1 MDQFAAMKAF
11 RAVVEAG
18 GFTAAAEA
26 MDVSHTV
33 VSRHV
38 KQLETALGVQLLN
51 RTTRRFAL
59 TQAGQTYYEHSR
71 QILDQ
76 VEAAA
81 LLVAQHQVE
90 PTGLLRINAP
100 MSFGLEE
107 LAQWLPVFLDAH
119 PQVRVD
125 LVCND
130 RFVDLIEEGFDV
142 GLRLAYSLSDSTLI
156 VKRLASF
163 EEWWVASPAY
173 LRQHGTPVVPAD
185 LGAHQCL
192 NYSLAGKA
200 GQPSFA
206 AEDGSVHTVDVS
218 GRLQANS
225 GIVLRAAA
233 LAGTGLAASPEFLV
247 REHIARGELV
257 RVLPGFSQQP
267 LNLYALYPQNRHLSP
282 KVRAFVDF
290 AAARYLSPA
299 AQAGSSD

>member
-1 MDQFAAMKAF
+1 MDRFAAMAAF
-11 RAVVEAG
+11 CAVVEAG

-26 MDVSHTV
+26 TGSSHTA

-38 KQLETALGVQLLN
+38 KQLEAALGVQLLN

-59 TQAGQTYYEHSR
+59 TEAGQSYYAHSR

-81 LLVAQHQVE
+81 LAVSQHQAE
-90 PTGLLRINAP
+90 PAGMLRINAP

-107 LAQWLPVFLDAH
+107 LAQWLPAFLEAH
-119 PQVRVD
+119 ARLQVD

-142 GLRLAYSLSDSTLI
+142 GLRLAYALSDSTL
-156 VKRLASF
+156 VVQRLASV

-173 LRQHGTPVVPAD
+173 LRRRGMPQAPAE
-185 LGAHQCL
+185 LRAHDCL
-192 NYSLAGKA
+192 NYSLASKA
-200 GQPSFA
+200 GQPDFTA
-206 AEDGSVHTVDVS
+206 ADGSVQTVEVG

-233 LAGTGLAASPEFLV
+233 LAGTGLARSPAFLV
-247 REHIARGELV
+247 RAQVARGEQV
-257 RVLPGFSQQP
+257 RVLPAVQQP
-267 LNLYALYPQNRHLSP
+267 LLHLYALYPQSRHLSP

-290 AAARYLSPA
+290 AAARYRSGG
-299 AQAGSSD
+299 AGQR

>member
-18 GFTAAAEA
+18 GFTAAADA

-59 TQAGQTYYEHSR
+59 TQAGQTYYEHAR

-76 VEAAA
+76 VETAA
-81 LLVAQHQVE
+81 LVVAQHQVE

-107 LAQWLPVFLDAH
+107 LAQWLPAFLDAH
-119 PQVRVD
+119 PQVKAD

-142 GLRLAYSLSDSTLI
+142 GLRLAYALSDSTLI

-173 LRQHGTPVVPAD
+173 LQRRGTPRTPAD
-185 LGAHQCL
+185 LAAHDCL
-192 NYSLAGKA
+192 NYSLAAKA
-200 GQPSFA
+200 AQPSFTA
-206 AEDGSVHTVDVS
+206 PDGSVCTVDVG

-225 GIVLRAAA
+225 GLVLRSAA
-233 LAGTGLAASPEFLV
+233 LAGTGLAASPAFLV
-247 REHIARGELV
+247 RDPVARGELV
-257 RVLPGFSQQP
+257 RVLPEFRQQP

-290 AAARYLSPA
+290 AAARYLPA
-299 AQAGSSD
+299 DGQGD

>member
-1 MDQFAAMKAF
+1 MDQLAAMKAF

-38 KQLETALGVQLLN
+38 KQLEASLDVQLLN

-59 TQAGQTYYEHSR
+59 TQAGQTYYEHCR

-107 LAQWLPVFLDAH
+107 LAQWLPGFLDAH
-119 PQVRVD
+119 ARVKVD

-163 EEWWVASPAY
+163 EEWWVAAPAY
-173 LRQHGTPVVPAD
+173 LQRHGTPVVPAD
-185 LGAHQCL
+185 LAAHECL

-200 GQPSFA
+200 GQPSFT
-206 AEDGSVHTVDVS
+206 AEDGSVHTVDVG

-233 LAGTGLAASPEFLV
+233 LAGTGIAASPVFLV
-247 REHIARGELV
+247 REHVARGELV
-257 RVLPGFSQQP
+257 RVLPDFRQQP
-267 LNLYALYPQNRHLSP
+267 LKLYALYPQNRHLSP

-290 AAARYLSPA
+290 AAARYLS
-299 AQAGSSD
+299 SSGQDGDD

>member
-1 MDQFAAMKAF
+1 MDQFAALKAF

-33 VSRHV
+33 VSRQV
-38 KQLETALGVQLLN
+38 KQLEAALGVQLLN

-59 TQAGQTYYEHSR
+59 TEAGQTYYAHSR

-76 VEAAA
+76 LEAAA
-81 LLVAQHQVE
+81 LAVARHQVE

-100 MSFGLEE
+100 MSFGLEA
-107 LAQWLPVFLDAH
+107 LAQWLPAFLEAH
-119 PQVRVD
+119 PQLKVD

-142 GLRLAYSLSDSTLI
+142 GLRLAYALSDSTLV

-163 EEWWVASPAY
+163 EEWWVASPDY
-173 LRQHGTPVVPAD
+173 LRRRGTPVVPAD
-185 LGAHQCL
+185 LAAHECL

-200 GQPSFA
+200 GQPSFTA
-206 AEDGSVHTVDVS
+206 RDGGVQTVEVG

-225 GIVLRAAA
+225 GIVLRTAA
-233 LAGTGLAASPEFLV
+233 LAGTGLALSPAFLL
-247 REHIARGELV
+247 RDHLARGELV
-257 RVLPGFSQQP
+257 RVLPDFGQP
-267 LNLYALYPQNRHLSP
+267 ALNLYALYPQNRHLSP

-290 AAARYLSPA
+290 AAARYD
-299 AQAGSSD
+299 AG

>member
-1 MDQFAAMKAF
+1 MDQLAAMKAF

-38 KQLETALGVQLLN
+38 KQLEASLGVQLLN

-59 TQAGQTYYEHSR
+59 TQAGQTYYEHCR

-107 LAQWLPVFLDAH
+107 LAQWLPGFLDAH
-119 PQVRVD
+119 ARVKVD

-163 EEWWVASPAY
+163 EEWWVAAPAY
-173 LRQHGTPVVPAD
+173 LRRHGTPVVPVD
-185 LGAHQCL
+185 LAAHECL

-200 GQPSFA
+200 GQPSFT
-206 AEDGSVHTVDVS
+206 AEDGSVHTVDVG

-233 LAGTGLAASPEFLV
+233 LAGTGIAASPVFLV
-247 REHIARGELV
+247 REHVARGELV
-257 RVLPGFSQQP
+257 RVLPDFRQQP
-267 LNLYALYPQNRHLSP
+267 LKLYALYPQNRHLSP

-290 AAARYLSPA
+290 AAARYLS
-299 AQAGSSD
+299 SSGQDGDD

>member
-1 MDQFAAMKAF
+1 MDQLAAMKAF
-11 RAVVEAG
+11 CAVVEAG
-18 GFTAAAEA
+18 GFTAAADA
-26 MDVSHTV
+26 TDSSHTA

-38 KQLETALGVQLLN
+38 KQLEAALGVQLLN

-59 TQAGQTYYEHSR
+59 TEAGQTYYAHSR
-71 QILDQ
+71 QILEQ
-76 VEAAA
+76 VETAA
-81 LLVAQHQVE
+81 LVVAQHQVE

-107 LAQWLPVFLDAH
+107 LAHWLPAFLEAH
-119 PQVRVD
+119 ARLQVD

-142 GLRLAYSLSDSTLI
+142 GLRLAYALSDSTLV

-173 LRQHGTPVVPAD
+173 LRRCGTPLVPED
-185 LGAHQCL
+185 LRAHDCL
-192 NYSLAGKA
+192 NYSLASKA
-200 GQPSFA
+200 AQPSFVA
-206 AEDGSVHTVDVS
+206 GDGSVHTVDVG

-233 LAGTGLAASPEFLV
+233 LAGTGLAASPAFLV
-247 REHIARGELV
+247 REQVARGELV
-257 RVLPGFSQQP
+257 RVLQGFRQQP

-290 AAARYLSPA
+290 AAARYLPL
-299 AQAGSSD
+299 QAPDSGG

>member
-18 GFTAAAEA
+18 GFTAAADA

-59 TQAGQTYYEHSR
+59 TQAGQTYYEHAR

-76 VEAAA
+76 VETAA
-81 LLVAQHQVE
+81 LVVAQHQVE

-107 LAQWLPVFLDAH
+107 LAQWLPAFLDAH
-119 PQVRVD
+119 PQVKAD

-142 GLRLAYSLSDSTLI
+142 GLRLAYALSDSTLI

-173 LRQHGTPVVPAD
+173 LQRRGTPRTPAD
-185 LGAHQCL
+185 LAGHDCL
-192 NYSLAGKA
+192 NYSLAAKA
-200 GQPSFA
+200 AQPSFTA
-206 AEDGSVHTVDVS
+206 PDGSVCTVDVG

-225 GIVLRAAA
+225 GLVLRSAA
-233 LAGTGLAASPEFLV
+233 LAGTGLAASPAFLV
-247 REHIARGELV
+247 RDPVARGALV
-257 RVLPGFSQQP
+257 RVLPEFRQQP

-290 AAARYLSPA
+290 AAARYLPA
-299 AQAGSSD
+299 DGQGD

>member
-1 MDQFAAMKAF
+1 MDQLAAMKAF

-38 KQLETALGVQLLN
+38 KQLEASLGVQLLN

-76 VEAAA
+76 IEAAA

-107 LAQWLPVFLDAH
+107 LAQWLPDFLDAH
-119 PQVRVD
+119 ARIKVD

-173 LRQHGTPVVPAD
+173 LQRRGTPVVPAD
-185 LGAHQCL
+185 LAAHECL

-200 GQPSFA
+200 GQPCFT

-233 LAGTGLAASPEFLV
+233 LAGTGLAASPVFLV
-247 REHIARGELV
+247 RAHVARGELV
-257 RVLPGFSQQP
+257 RVLPGFRQQP
-267 LNLYALYPQNRHLSP
+267 LKLYALYPQNRHLSP

-290 AAARYLSPA
+290 AAARYLSPSG
-299 AQAGSSD
+299 QDGGD

>member
-1 MDQFAAMKAF
+1 MDQLAAMKAF

-38 KQLETALGVQLLN
+38 KQLEASLGVQLLN

-59 TQAGQTYYEHSR
+59 TQAGQTYYEHCR

-107 LAQWLPVFLDAH
+107 LAQWLPGFLDAH
-119 PQVRVD
+119 ARVKVD

-163 EEWWVASPAY
+163 EEWWVAAPAY
-173 LRQHGTPVVPAD
+173 LQRHGTPLVPAD
-185 LGAHQCL
+185 LAAHECL

-200 GQPSFA
+200 GQPSFT
-206 AEDGSVHTVDVS
+206 AEDGSVHTVDVG

-233 LAGTGLAASPEFLV
+233 LAGMGIAASPVFLV
-247 REHIARGELV
+247 REHVARGELV
-257 RVLPGFSQQP
+257 RVLPDFRQQP
-267 LNLYALYPQNRHLSP
+267 LKFYALYPQNRHLSP

-290 AAARYLSPA
+290 AAARYLS
-299 AQAGSSD
+299 SSGQDGDD

>member
-1 MDQFAAMKAF
+1 MDQFTAMKAF

-100 MSFGLEE
+100 MSFGVEA
-107 LAQWLPVFLDAH
+107 LAQWLPAFLDAH
-119 PQVRVD
+119 PRVRVD

-173 LRQHGTPVVPAD
+173 LRQHGTPAVPAD
-185 LGAHQCL
+185 LRVHQCL

-200 GQPSFA
+200 GQPSFTA
-206 AEDGSVHTVDVS
+206 QDGSVHTVDVG

-247 REHIARGELV
+247 REQVARGELV
-257 RVLPGFSQQP
+257 RVLAGFSQQR

-290 AAARYLSPA
+290 AAARCLQPA
-299 AQAGSSD
+299 AQAGCSD

>member
-18 GFTAAAEA
+18 GFTSAADA

-59 TQAGQTYYEHSR
+59 TQAGQTYYEHAR

-76 VEAAA
+76 VETAA
-81 LLVAQHQVE
+81 LVVAQHQVE

-107 LAQWLPVFLDAH
+107 LAQWLPAFLDAH
-119 PQVRVD
+119 PQVKAD

-142 GLRLAYSLSDSTLI
+142 GLRLAYALSDSTLI

-173 LRQHGTPVVPAD
+173 LQRRGTPRTPAD
-185 LGAHQCL
+185 LAAHDCL
-192 NYSLAGKA
+192 NYSLAAKA
-200 GQPSFA
+200 AQPSFTA
-206 AEDGSVHTVDVS
+206 PDGSVCTVDVG

-225 GIVLRAAA
+225 GLVLRSAA
-233 LAGTGLAASPEFLV
+233 LAGTGLAASPAFLV
-247 REHIARGELV
+247 RDPVARGELV
-257 RVLPGFSQQP
+257 RVLPEFRQQP

-290 AAARYLSPA
+290 AAARYLPA
-299 AQAGSSD
+299 DGQGD

>member
-18 GFTAAAEA
+18 GFTAAADA

-59 TQAGQTYYEHSR
+59 TQAGQTYYEHAR

-76 VEAAA
+76 VETAA
-81 LLVAQHQVE
+81 LVVAQHQVE

-107 LAQWLPVFLDAH
+107 LAQWLPAFLDAH
-119 PQVRVD
+119 PQVKAD

-142 GLRLAYSLSDSTLI
+142 GLRLAYALSDSTLI

-173 LRQHGTPVVPAD
+173 LLRRGTPRTPAD
-185 LGAHQCL
+185 LAAHDCL
-192 NYSLAGKA
+192 NYSLAAKA
-200 GQPSFA
+200 AQPSFTA
-206 AEDGSVHTVDVS
+206 PDGSVCTVDVG

-225 GIVLRAAA
+225 GLVLRSAA
-233 LAGTGLAASPEFLV
+233 LAGTGLAASPAFLV
-247 REHIARGELV
+247 RDPVARGELV
-257 RVLPGFSQQP
+257 RVLPEFRQQP

-290 AAARYLSPA
+290 AAARYLPA
-299 AQAGSSD
+299 DGQGD

>member
-18 GFTAAAEA
+18 GFTAAADA

-59 TQAGQTYYEHSR
+59 TQAGQTYYEHAR

-76 VEAAA
+76 VETAA
-81 LLVAQHQVE
+81 LVVAQHQVE

-107 LAQWLPVFLDAH
+107 LAQWLPAFLDAH
-119 PQVRVD
+119 PQVKVD

-142 GLRLAYSLSDSTLI
+142 GLRLAYALSDSTLI

-173 LRQHGTPVVPAD
+173 LQRRGTPRTPAD
-185 LGAHQCL
+185 LAAHDCL
-192 NYSLAGKA
+192 NYSLAAKA
-200 GQPSFA
+200 AQPSFTA
-206 AEDGSVHTVDVS
+206 PDGSVCTVDVG

-225 GIVLRAAA
+225 GLVLRSAA
-233 LAGTGLAASPEFLV
+233 LAGTGLAASPAFLV
-247 REHIARGELV
+247 RDPVARGELV
-257 RVLPGFSQQP
+257 RVLPEYRQQP

-290 AAARYLSPA
+290 AAARYLPA
-299 AQAGSSD
+299 DGQGD

>member
-18 GFTAAAEA
+18 GFTAAADA

-59 TQAGQTYYEHSR
+59 TQAGQTYYEHTR

-76 VEAAA
+76 VETAA
-81 LLVAQHQVE
+81 LVVAQHQVE

-107 LAQWLPVFLDAH
+107 LAQWLPAFLDAH
-119 PQVRVD
+119 PQVKAD

-142 GLRLAYSLSDSTLI
+142 GLRLAYALSDSTLI

-173 LRQHGTPVVPAD
+173 LQRRGTPQTPAD
-185 LGAHQCL
+185 LAAHDCL
-192 NYSLAGKA
+192 NYSLAAKA
-200 GQPSFA
+200 AQPSFTA
-206 AEDGSVHTVDVS
+206 PDGSVCTVDVG

-225 GIVLRAAA
+225 GIVLRSAA
-233 LAGTGLAASPEFLV
+233 LAGTGLAASPAFLV
-247 REHIARGELV
+247 RAQVARGELV
-257 RVLPGFSQQP
+257 RVLPGFRQQP

-290 AAARYLSPA
+290 AAARYLPA
-299 AQAGSSD
+299 DGQGGD

>member
-18 GFTAAAEA
+18 GFTAAADA

-59 TQAGQTYYEHSR
+59 TQAGQTYYEHAR

-76 VEAAA
+76 VETAA
-81 LLVAQHQVE
+81 LVVAQHQVE

-107 LAQWLPVFLDAH
+107 LAQWLPAFLDAH
-119 PQVRVD
+119 PQVKAD

-142 GLRLAYSLSDSTLI
+142 GLRLAYALSDSTLI

-173 LRQHGTPVVPAD
+173 LQRRGTPRTPAD
-185 LGAHQCL
+185 LAAHDCL
-192 NYSLAGKA
+192 NYSLAAKA
-200 GQPSFA
+200 AQPSFTA
-206 AEDGSVHTVDVS
+206 PDGSVCTVDVG

-225 GIVLRAAA
+225 GLVLRSAA
-233 LAGTGLAASPEFLV
+233 LAGTGLAASPAFLV
-247 REHIARGELV
+247 RDPVARGELV
-257 RVLPGFSQQP
+257 RVLPEYRQQP

-290 AAARYLSPA
+290 AAARYLPA
-299 AQAGSSD
+299 DGQGD